1 MQKERMR
8 VIKTS
13 KEMVSVSSRFR
24 QKGRS
29 IGLVPTMGYLHEG
42 HLSLIRKARREN
54 DIVVVSIFVN
64 PTQFG
69 PKEDYK
75 HYPRNQRQDKKKARE
90 AGCDILFYPH
100 TKDIY
105 TDDHTT
111 YVNVKGLSLLMCGT
125 SRPTH
130 FEGVTTICAKLF
142 NVVNPDKAYFGQK
155 DYQQA
160 VIIMKMVA
168 DLNMNVR
175 IRIAPIVREKN
186 GLAMSSRNKYLS
198 SSQRENSAILYQSLK
213 LAKALIMAG
222 ERSSSN
228 IKKIVQKA
236 VLTMPGIDVEYVA
249 IVDPATLKEK
259 RKTDP
264 DLLVALAARLGR
276 ARLIDNV
283 LIKR

>member
-1 MQKERMR
+1 MR
-8 VIKTS
+8 VIKTP
-13 KEMVSVSSRFR
+13 KEMVSVLARFR
-24 QKGRS
+24 PKGRS
-29 IGLVPTMGYLHEG
+29 IGLVPTMGCLHEG

-54 DIVVVSIFVN
+54 DIAVLSIFVN

-75 HYPRNQRQDKKKARE
+75 HYPSNQRQDKKKARE
-90 AGCDILFYPH
+90 AGCDILFYPR

-111 YVNVKGLSLLMCGT
+111 YVNVKGLSSLMCGT
-125 SRPTH
+125 TRPTH

-142 NVVNPDKAYFGQK
+142 NIVNPDKAYFGQK

-160 VIIMKMVA
+160 VIVMKMVA
-168 DLNMNVR
+168 DLNMNVG
-175 IRIAPIVREKN
+175 IRIAPIIREKN

-228 IKKIVQKA
+228 IKKIIQKA

-249 IVDPATLKEK
+249 IVDPATL
-259 RKTDP
+259 RKKPKADP
-264 DLLVALAARLGR
+264 DLLIALAVRLGR
-276 ARLIDNV
+276 ARLIDNL
-283 LIKR
+283 LIKK